1 MRARVHKEELAGL
14 GSSGAAMKISIPSRA
29 SSLLQPGGVRVVG
42 ESAVTVQPGAG
53 HAAISRPWPFR
64 AVLVSRGP
72 SPETVLAVWAGRPP
86 DRRLARLD

>member
-42 ESAVTVQPGAG
+42 ERGDSPTRRWPRSNKQAM
-53 HAAISRPWPFR
+53 AIPRC
-64 AVLVSRGP
+64 
-72 SPETVLAVWAGRPP
+72 
-86 DRRLARLD
+86 ARLQGP